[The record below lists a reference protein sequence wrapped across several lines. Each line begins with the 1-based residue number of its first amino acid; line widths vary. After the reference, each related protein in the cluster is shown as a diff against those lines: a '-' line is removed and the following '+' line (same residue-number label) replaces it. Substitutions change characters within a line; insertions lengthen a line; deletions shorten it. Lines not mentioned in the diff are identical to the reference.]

1 MYKGAIF
8 LLLTVFFWGTSFI
21 FVKIGLEEVPP
32 VTLALLRFAIA
43 LPLLFALMRNAGSKT
58 PTDGRGREWGPLL
71 FLGFTG
77 VTLYHLFQNIGM
89 GYTSA
94 SESSVI
100 IASNPV
106 FIALFSRIFLG
117 ERLSRTKAAGIAIA
131 FCGVVLV
138 VVRGGIAFSSSSFLG
153 DVICLGSVFSWVAY
167 SLYTKKRLLRSSALE
182 ITAYSSLFGTIFL
195 APIAVAVEGLVFPAL
210 PASWICIVVLGVFS
224 SALGYL
230 LWNRALSEIAA
241 SEAGMYLFLIPIIA
255 SVSAF
260 IFLGERLDLPFFAG
274 SALVITGLVLST
286 K

>member
-8 LLLTVFFWGTSFI
+8 LIITVFFWGTSFI

-43 LPLLFALMRNAGSKT
+43 IPLLFALMHRSGSKS
-58 PTDGRGREWGPLL
+58 PTDGREREWGPLL

-77 VTLYHLFQNIGM
+77 VTMYHLFQNVGM

-106 FIALFSRIFLG
+106 FIALFGRILLG
-117 ERLSRTKAAGIAIA
+117 ERLSKAKAAGIIIA

-138 VVRGGIAFSSSSFLG
+138 VVRDGIAFSSSSFLG

-167 SLYTKKRLLRSSALE
+167 SLYTKKRLLRSSPLE

-195 APIAVAVEGLVFPAL
+195 APIAVAAEGLAIPAL
-210 PASWICIVVLGVFS
+210 PASWISIIVLGVFS

-260 IFLGERLDLPFFAG
+260 LFLGERLDLLFFAG
-274 SALVITGLVLST
+274 SALVITGLILST
-286 K
+286 R